1 MRIVQGSHMKN
12 GMAMGF
18 YKIVDKMGRD
28 VEYYYYEIGNEADRK
43 RALRNTRAELGGSG
57 HGHGGSGHGGRMS

>member
-1 MRIVQGSHMKN
+1 MKN

-18 YKIVDKMGRD
+18 YKIVDSMGRD

-43 RALRNTRAELGGSG
+43 RALRKTRAELGGSG
-57 HGHGGSGHGGRMS
+57 HGGGMS

>member
-18 YKIVDKMGRD
+18 YKIVDDMGRD
-28 VEYYYYEIGNEADRK
+28 IEYYYYEIGNEASRK
-43 RALRNTRAELGGSG
+43 SALRKTRAELGGSG
-57 HGHGGSGHGGRMS
+57 HGGGMS